1 MESVVDTFTG
11 ALAAVASTTTDLAA
25 GLTVDTAMLAGL
37 LQGLDDQQLLAAQRS
52 TAESRRR
59 LDACAALL
67 AGEIAHR
74 SRRDLGHTGLAQR
87 EGFRSPEAL
96 LQHTTGST
104 FRDAATMVQVGGMA
118 HQSILDPTG
127 DRGGDTPGG
136 DSTGGTTPDG
146 TACGPY
152 GPDASRPWLRAV
164 GAAVTAGTLSL
175 EQARSIRT
183 GLGEPRSED
192 TGIEITIADLTAAAE
207 ILLVEAA
214 AGLDADRLFKRAREL
229 RDDLDEAGIRSREQA
244 IHADR
249 AIRRTRRPNGVHRYI
264 IDPDLES
271 AAFWDAV
278 YDTLTSPRR
287 GGPRFT
293 SEADKAWAEGVA
305 TDPRSTEQYL
315 HDAITELLRIGTA
328 VDPTKPVIGPKP
340 PAVRVLVS
348 LGALEE
354 RTGHGWIEGTDT
366 PVSIETV
373 ERVACTQGT
382 IPIVFNDDGQ
392 VLNLGR
398 EQRLFSPKQ
407 RIALA
412 ARDGG
417 CMDPDCDRPAA
428 WTEAHHVKHW
438 RRDEGN
444 TDIADGILLC
454 RYHHLL
460 FHNNHWEIHY
470 RDGHYWLI
478 PPPDIDP
485 EQTPRL
491 MRSKSAALRD
501 LQREQES
508 EHPHDRG
515 RARPPDHEQERER
528 ERDNELNRETG
539 ITDKKLD
546 AQRERLPQL
555 PRERE
560 RDDRRHQVDDA
571 DAPRNRGTG

>member
-1 MESVVDTFTG
+1 MESVVDSFTG
-11 ALAAVASTTTDLAA
+11 ALAAVASATTDLAA
-25 GLTVDTAMLAGL
+25 GLTVDTAILAGL

-127 DRGGDTPGG
+127 GSGGDSDGDTPGG
-136 DSTGGTTPDG
+136 DSTGGDSTGGTTPGG
-146 TACGPY
+146 TPGGPY

-214 AGLDADRLFKRAREL
+214 AGLDADRLYKRAREL

-293 SEADKAWAEGVA
+293 SEADQAWAEGVA

-315 HDAITELLRIGTA
+315 HDAITELLRIGSA
-328 VDPTKPVIGPKP
+328 VDPAKPVIGPKP

-348 LGALEE
+348 VGALED
-354 RTGHGWIEGTDT
+354 RTGHGRIEGTDI

-417 CMDPDCDRPAA
+417 CMDPDCDRPTA
-428 WTEAHHVKHW
+428 WTEAHHIKHW
-438 RRDEGN
+438 DRDQGN

-501 LQREQES
+501 LQREQER
-508 EHPHDRG
+508 EHAHEHDG
-515 RARPPDHEQERER
+515 KRE
-528 ERDNELNRETG
+528 
-539 ITDKKLD
+539 
-546 AQRERLPQL
+546 QL
-555 PRERE
+555 PELHRE
-560 RDDRRHQVDDA
+560 RDDRHVKIDDG
-571 DAPRNRGTG
+571 DAQRNRDTR